1 MTSFYPESGPG
12 MPFAICPERMCL
24 TEQIPLGSVP
34 SVLLHGGPRMCPV
47 LEIPEGLCVYH
58 GLYRGVGCPGCEVY
72 LRVCGGQL
80 KGIGKAGFRRIG
92 DSESMRDS

>member
-24 TEQIPLGSVP
+24 TEQIPLGSAP

-47 LEIPEGLCVYH
+47 LEITEGLCVYH
-58 GLYRGVGCPGCEVY
+58 GSIEVWGAIDIRLPDPGT
-72 LRVCGGQL
+72 
-80 KGIGKAGFRRIG
+80 
-92 DSESMRDS
+92 